1 MDIKELVAAI
11 DDRLNAKAGIVDV
24 PEGWFTTNEWRQNWR
39 RSDRK
44 TREML
49 KQACA
54 DGLMERKIYKVLNVN
69 GEARD
74 IPHFAVAE

>member
-11 DDRLNAKAGIVDV
+11 DDRLNEKAGIVDV
-24 PEGWFTTNEWRQNWR
+24 PEGWFTTKQWCKIWSRG
-39 RSDRK
+39 DRK

-54 DGLMERKIYKVLNVN
+54 DGLMERKIYKVVNCN
-69 GEARD
+69 GEARG
-74 IPHFAVAE
+74 IPHFAIAE